1 VQIMASVQRRLRKQ
15 PRGQALVTMAV
26 ALLAILGFAGLA
38 IDVGMVFMAKNEVQN
53 AADAAALAGA
63 SKFYEN
69 YDPRPNWSAA
79 EALATTAIGYNQSMK
94 QTLVNGTVT
103 SGYWNL
109 SGSPATLQSKTKS
122 PLATNDVPAVR
133 VQISKRPGSN
143 GGSIVLLL
151 APMVGIQSLGLTAT
165 ATAVSSFPGK
175 VIPGAVL
182 PVATT
187 KCLYD
192 NYWDSARNE
201 PKLDPLTGQ
210 PYEFKLTSSYHTGPC
225 EAGQW
230 TSFLLDQN
238 DVPIIR
244 GLIANGNPQPF
255 GVGDQIWI
263 EPGTKTA
270 LYADVPVGEDVLL
283 PIVTDIG
290 THAKNTVVGFGPFH
304 ITASVGG
311 SGKYIQ
317 GHFIK
322 NYKEPFASGGGPAY
336 GAIVPPQL
344 VQ

>member
-1 VQIMASVQRRLRKQ
+1 MVSVRRRQRRQ

-26 ALLAILGFAGLA
+26 GLMALLGFAGLA
-38 IDVGMVFMAKNEVQN
+38 VDVGLLMMAKNEVQN

-69 YDPRPNWSAA
+69 YDPTPNWTGA
-79 EALATTAIGYNQSMK
+79 EALATTAIGYNKSLSV
-94 QTLVNGTVT
+94 TLVDGTVT

-109 SGSPATLQSKTKS
+109 SGTSATLQSKTKS
-122 PLATNDVPAVR
+122 PLAANDVPAVR
-133 VQISKRPGSN
+133 VEISKRAGNN
-143 GGSIVLLL
+143 GGPVVLFL
-151 APMVGIQSLGLTAT
+151 APLVGVNSLGLTAT
-165 ATAVSSFPGK
+165 ATAVSSFPSK
-175 VIPGAVL
+175 VLPGALL
-182 PVATT
+182 PVAIT

-201 PKLDPLTGQ
+201 PRLDPLTGE

-230 TSFLLDQN
+230 TSFKLDQN
-238 DVPIIR
+238 DVPAIR
-244 GLIANGNPQPF
+244 GLIANGNPDAI
-255 GVGDQIWI
+255 GIGDDIWI

-283 PIVTDIG
+283 PIVTDIS
-290 THAKNTVVGFGPFH
+290 THAENPVVAFGPFH

-317 GHFIK
+317 GHFVK
-322 NYKEPFASGGGPAY
+322 NYKEPLATGGGPAY
-336 GAIVPPQL
+336 GAIVPPRL

>member
-1 VQIMASVQRRLRKQ
+1 MVSERRGRRRQ
-15 PRGQALVTMAV
+15 PRGQALVTMAL
-26 ALLAILGFAGLA
+26 ALLVILGFAGLA
-38 IDVGMVFMAKNEVQN
+38 VDVGMVWLAKNEVQN

-69 YDPRPNWSAA
+69 YNATPQWSSA
-79 EALATTAIGYNQSMK
+79 EALATSAIGYNKSLNQALTDGS
-94 QTLVNGTVT
+94 VT

-109 SGSPATLQSKTKS
+109 NGSSTTLQSKTKS
-122 PLATNDVPAVR
+122 PLATGDVPAVR

-143 GGSIVLLL
+143 GGSVALLL
-151 APMVGIQSLGLTAT
+151 APMLGIQSLRLTAT
-165 ATAVSSFPGK
+165 ATAVSSYPGK
-175 VIPGAVL
+175 VVPGSLL
-182 PVATT
+182 PVAIT

-192 NYWDSARNE
+192 NYWDSANKQ
-201 PKLDPLTGQ
+201 PKLDPTTGE

-230 TSFLLDQN
+230 TSFKTDNN
-238 DVPIIR
+238 DATTIR
-244 GLIANGNPQPF
+244 GLIANGNPDPIAI
-255 GVGDQIWI
+255 GDDIWI